1 MMNAWTSLVGALPF
15 DWASYGFMQN
25 ALLAVLLMAPL
36 FALLGCLV
44 INSQMAFFSEA
55 MGHSAF
61 TGLAIGMLLGLQE
74 PTLAVA
80 GFAVLLALA
89 MFAVRRWSAV
99 PTDTVIALVMA
110 VVVALGVVLLS
121 HGGGFARFSR
131 YLIGDVLTIEPP
143 EIKRLAILLVSVLV
157 LWGLFFNAVFFVSLN
172 RSLAVSRGLAVGWIE
187 VLFAIVVAVVVAVSI
202 PWVGLLVINSMII
215 LPAAAARSL
224 ARSTR
229 GYVLGAV
236 AVSLVSGVA
245 GLISSY
251 YWATATGATIV
262 LWAGVAFALTLV
274 VRR

>member
-1 MMNAWTSLVGALPF
+1 MSCWAHWVGALPF
-15 DWASYGFMQN
+15 DWAAYGFMQN

-44 INSQMAFFSEA
+44 INNQMAFFSEA

-61 TGLAIGMLLGLQE
+61 TGLAIGLLLGLQE

-89 MFAVRRWSAV
+89 MSAVRRWSAV
-99 PTDTVIALVMA
+99 STDTVIALVMA

-121 HGGGFARFSR
+121 RGGGFARFSR
-131 YLIGDVLTIEPP
+131 YLIGDILTITAP
-143 EIKRLAILLVSVLV
+143 EIMRLAVLLGSVLV

-172 RSLAVSRGLAVGWIE
+172 RSLAVSRGLPVGLIE
-187 VLFAIVVAVVVAVSI
+187 ALFAIVVAVVVAVSI

-215 LPAAAARSL
+215 LPAAAARNL

-251 YWATATGATIV
+251 YWSTATGATIV
-262 LWAGVAFALTLV
+262 LWAGVAFAVTLLI
-274 VRR
+274 RRR

>member
-1 MMNAWTSLVGALPF
+1 MNALAHWVGALPF

-44 INSQMAFFSEA
+44 INNQMAFFSEA

-61 TGLAIGMLLGLQE
+61 TGLAIGLLLGLQE

-99 PTDTVIALVMA
+99 SNDTVIALTMA
-110 VVVALGVVLLS
+110 LVVALGIVLLS
-121 HGGGFARFSR
+121 HNGGFARYSR
-131 YLIGDVLTIEPP
+131 YLVGDILTITPP
-143 EIKRLAILLVSVLV
+143 EIRRLAVLLAGVLV

-172 RSLAVSRGLAVGWIE
+172 RSLAVSRGLPVGLIE
-187 VLFAIVVAVVVAVSI
+187 VLFAIVVAVVVSVSI

-215 LPAAAARSL
+215 LPAAAARNL

-262 LWAGVAFALTLV
+262 LWAGVVFAVTLV

>member
-1 MMNAWTSLVGALPF
+1 MNAWSAWVGALPF
-15 DWASYGFMQN
+15 EWASYAFMQN

-44 INSQMAFFSEA
+44 INNQMAFFSEA

-61 TGLAIGMLLGLQE
+61 TGLAIGVLVGLQE

-80 GFAVLLALA
+80 GFAVLLALVISG
-89 MFAVRRWSAV
+89 VRRWSAV
-99 PTDTVIALVMA
+99 STDTAIALVMA

-121 HGGGFARFSR
+121 RGGGFARFSR
-131 YLIGDVLTIEPP
+131 YLIGDILTITPH
-143 EIKRLAILLVSVLV
+143 EILRLAVLLGSVLV
-157 LWGLFFNAVFFVSLN
+157 LWGVFFNAVFFVSLN
-172 RSLAVSRGLAVGWIE
+172 RSLAVSRGLPVGLIE
-187 VLFAIVVAVVVAVSI
+187 TLFAIVVAVVVAVSI

-215 LPAAAARSL
+215 LPAAAARNL

-245 GLISSY
+245 GLVSSY
-251 YWATATGATIV
+251 YWSTATGASIV
-262 LWAGVAFALTLV
+262 LWAGVLFAATLV
-274 VRR
+274 ARR